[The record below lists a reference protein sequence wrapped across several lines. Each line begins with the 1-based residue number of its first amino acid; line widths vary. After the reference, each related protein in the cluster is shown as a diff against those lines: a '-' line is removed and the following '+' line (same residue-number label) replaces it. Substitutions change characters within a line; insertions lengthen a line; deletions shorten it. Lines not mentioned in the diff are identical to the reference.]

1 MKKTW
6 IIYGLV
12 ICVSLALVTGC
23 TKKDDKEEVT
33 TTTQTQTTISANEVD
48 NIVVSKDN
56 KRMETLIKGIDDD
69 KIDEFVDIYN
79 SADFTEDAL
88 ADEDQKIELTIN
100 LSNADTV
107 EISGGDEEYESCYYN
122 GKTFKVSSE
131 ELANYFDSLSYRYL
145 K

>member
-6 IIYGLV
+6 ITYGL
-12 ICVSLALVTGC
+12 IACVSLALVTGC
-23 TKKDDKEEVT
+23 VKKEDKEEVT
-33 TTTQTQTTISANEVD
+33 TTTRTTISANDVD

-69 KIDEFVDIYN
+69 KIDEFVEIYN
-79 SADFTEDAL
+79 SADFTEDASI
-88 ADEDQKIELTIN
+88 DEDQQIELTIN

-107 EISGGDEEYESCYYN
+107 ELSGGDENYESCYYN

-131 ELANYFDSLSYRYL
+131 ELANYFDSLNYRYL